1 MTEGGMVEW
10 HHQLN
15 GHEFEQT
22 SESSEGQGNL
32 ECYSPWTHI
41 ESDSHPWETS
51 LPSLVKLGS
60 GGCRAH
66 PLPTGCSPP
75 PSSRK
80 PSGLYG
86 KRMCFSHSTLLTPTL
101 VASPRYL
108 RLPQC

>member
-1 MTEGGMVEW
+1 MNLCV
-10 HHQLN
+10 N
-15 GHEFEQT
+15 GCKSKT
-22 SESSEGQGNL
+22 GP
-32 ECYSPWTHI
+32 SPRRLC
-41 ESDSHPWETS
+41 HPWETS

-66 PLPTGCSPP
+66 SLPTGCSPP

-101 VASPRYL
+101 VASPLYL